1 MICGGGTGGHVYP
14 ALTVARQLLAK
25 EQGFSDEAGIE
36 PSGGPTPAPVPLADI
51 LYVGSRGGI
60 EEELVSREGIPF
72 AAIPAAGLRGKSA
85 GQTVRNLWAMGGGLA
100 ASWRL
105 VGRFRPGALFATGGY
120 VSAPVA
126 LAARGRGVPILIY
139 LPDVEPG
146 LTIRLLGRLA
156 RRIAVTAPDSCAYF
170 PPGKAFVSGYPV
182 RQRLFTAD
190 RAASRRALG
199 LSQELPV
206 LLAFGG
212 SQGARSINRAL
223 ATALPALL
231 EKCQVLHISGRRD
244 LAEARAQ
251 SQALPAHLRQRYHL
265 YEYLHEEM
273 VDALAAA
280 DLAVC
285 RAGASVMGEL
295 PAAGLP
301 GLLVP
306 YLYAGGHQA
315 LNAAYLADQGA
326 AVALQEAGLAEKLLP
341 AALELLNDRERLERM
356 SAAARSLAR
365 PQAARHI
372 AYELSIIN

>member
-1 MICGGGTGGHVYP
+1 
-14 ALTVARQLLAK
+14 
-25 EQGFSDEAGIE
+25 
-36 PSGGPTPAPVPLADI
+36 
-51 LYVGSRGGI
+51 
-60 EEELVSREGIPF
+60 VSRERIPF

-85 GQTVRNLWAMGGGLA
+85 GETVRNLWTMGRGLV

-105 VGRFRPGALFATGGY
+105 VGRFRPEALFATGGY
-120 VSAPVA
+120 VTAPVA
-126 LAARGRGVPILIY
+126 LAAWGRGVPLLIY

-156 RRIAVTAPDSCAYF
+156 RRIAVTAEASRAFF

-182 RQRLFTAD
+182 RQRLFSAD
-190 RAASRRALG
+190 KAASRRALS
-199 LSQELPV
+199 LSRELPV
-206 LLAFGG
+206 LLVFGG
-212 SQGARSINRAL
+212 SQGAHSINRAL
-223 ATALPALL
+223 ALNLSALL
-231 EKCQVLHISGRRD
+231 EKCQVLHVSGQRD
-244 LAEARAQ
+244 MAEARAQ
-251 SQALPAHLRQRYHL
+251 SQALPAHLRERYHL

-306 YLYAGGHQA
+306 YPYAGGHQA
-315 LNAAYLADQGA
+315 LNAAYLAGQGA
-326 AVALQEAGLAEKLLP
+326 AAVLAEADLAEKLLP
-341 AALELLNDRERLERM
+341 AVLELLDDKERLERM

-365 PQAARHI
+365 PEAARSI
-372 AYELSIIN
+372 AEALRELQM